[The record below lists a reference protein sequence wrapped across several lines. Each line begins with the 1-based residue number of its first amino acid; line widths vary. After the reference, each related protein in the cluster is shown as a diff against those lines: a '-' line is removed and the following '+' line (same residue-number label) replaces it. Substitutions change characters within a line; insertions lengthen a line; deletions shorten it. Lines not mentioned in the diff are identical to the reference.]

1 MGGWRAGEMITG
13 PYLVARNSAST
24 GIHTDEFAQ
33 RQGFA
38 RAVVAGPNFLT
49 FISTQVEEALGPA
62 WREHGRLVARFTS
75 PVYDQE
81 QVRAVFTVTGEG
93 EAFSADF
100 VMEKADGATVVAT
113 GSVGWTPADPEAALP
128 DAAPSSPVDQLLDLN
143 LLADGARVPRD
154 TVIARAEDVAR
165 FREQN
170 HDTLPGDGRVPTSY
184 LSPLLFLPARAWMS
198 ELGVSPGM
206 WGQID
211 VRQHRV
217 LRPDTVYQY
226 EGIVRSR
233 RRRGPLEI
241 IDFAFAAR
249 EQDGALVCSIAH
261 THLIPHRDK
270 RG

>member
-1 MGGWRAGEMITG
+1 MGGWRMGEVITG

-33 RQGFA
+33 RQGFQ

-49 FISTQVEEALGPA
+49 FVSTQVEDVLGAA
-62 WREHGRLVARFTS
+62 WRERGRLMVRFTS

-93 EAFSADF
+93 DAFGADF
-100 VMEKADGATVVAT
+100 VLEKADGATVVAS
-113 GSVGWTPADPEAALP
+113 GSVCWTPADAEQSLP
-128 DAAPSSPVDQLLDLN
+128 APASSSPSDQLLDLN
-143 LLADGARVPRD
+143 LLSDGERIPRE
-154 TVIARAEDVAR
+154 TVVAKAEDVAR

-170 HDTLPGDGRVPTSY
+170 HDTLPGEWRVPVPY
-184 LSPLLFLPARAWMS
+184 LSPLLFLPARAWMT
-198 ELGVSPGM
+198 ERGVGPGM

-211 VRQHRV
+211 IRQYQA
-217 LRPDTVYQY
+217 LQPDVSYRYDGT
-226 EGIVRSR
+226 VRSR

-241 IDFAFAAR
+241 IDFDFAAR
-249 EQDGALVCSIAH
+249 GQGGALVCAISH